1 MRINPKAFIFLLP
14 GLFFAVGALGS
25 DLSFRVYGGLGYVD
39 GGDLSR
45 SISGWRNY
53 YQGRQGDGFSSTY
66 DLGEMRGITE
76 IGAEAV
82 LSLSRH
88 WGLSLGVG
96 FIRQNA
102 RGAITTQTTR
112 HEDITIGSS
121 EQWTVDFEQSTEQNP
136 VYTKSTIPITLSVD
150 YSLAL
155 NANWTLTLGGGG
167 GIYPGRLDLR
177 EAYDI
182 QSESISEQQTGNG
195 VVQYI
200 DRLNTVGDYSEKT
213 KSLGFGLHGR
223 IGLDLQL
230 SSSTFLSITVLG
242 RWVNMKGWKGTRRD
256 SSEWQWT
263 YGLWGANSAEG
274 TDDRTEEGQYW
285 TYDLKD
291 EKSGK
296 SYPVVIFRDTELSS
310 SSKPANFNLSGI
322 SIRVGLGFR
331 FGGKN

>member
-1 MRINPKAFIFLLP
+1 MRINPKTVILLLAVI
-14 GLFFAVGALGS
+14 LFTVGAFSS

-66 DLGEMRGITE
+66 DLGEMHGTSE

-82 LSLSRH
+82 LALSRR
-88 WGLSLGVG
+88 WSLSLGVG
-96 FIRQNA
+96 YIRQNA
-102 RGAITTQTTR
+102 RGDITTRTTR

-121 EQWTVDFEQSTEQNP
+121 EQWTVNFEQTTEQNP
-136 VYTKSTIPITLSVD
+136 VYTKSTIPITLSLD

-155 NANWTLTLGGGG
+155 NAKWTLTLGGGG

-177 EAYDI
+177 EPYNI
-182 QSESISEQQTGNG
+182 QSESISEHQTGNG

-213 KSLGFGLHGR
+213 KSTGFGLHGR
-223 IGLDLQL
+223 LGLNLQL
-230 SSSTFLSITVLG
+230 GSSTFLSITVLG
-242 RWVNMKGWKGTRRD
+242 RWVNMKGWEGTRRD
-256 SSEWQWT
+256 TSEWQWT
-263 YGLWGANSAEG
+263 YGLWGANSEEG
-274 TDDRTEEGQYW
+274 TDERTEDGQYW
-285 TYDLKD
+285 TYELKD

-296 SYPVVIFRDTELSS
+296 SYPVVLFRDAELSP